1 MKKSIII
8 LLSLV
13 LSLSAF
19 SCTHKKE
26 YRVLEAGG
34 LSDVSSDANHQTEI
48 QLESKIYQ
56 KATPPENRTVSINGV
71 DYEVQYEKS
80 SESYY
85 YYSEY
90 DFYSSK
96 EGDIH
101 VQVGFN
107 NVTEKMDLLLCLDFS
122 LESGHPEEE
131 KSQEECRRI
140 ATEFLGQFADPI
152 GDYNLIFEKKS
163 PLSNSADAYTF
174 TFARIR
180 EGFETTDKAI
190 IDVNNYG
197 NVFGYSFL
205 SFGEMKNCKAP
216 SKSEMETI
224 EQAVAAKLD
233 QIYTLSDEFSYRHE
247 TQTVTLAKLKDGK
260 CALIYDIK
268 VTKQSGD
275 GETTYYSE
283 LCKLVVPLD

>member
-34 LSDVSSDANHQTEI
+34 YDESSDANHQAEI
-48 QLESKIYQ
+48 VLYATDLIQKEGVASEITTQINGKEYTLHYIGSYEQNIYQ
-56 KATPPENRTVSINGV
+56 SDTDRYSFQENTDFVLVGINRKTGKKDSFTWYIKDYFDRKGDSAV
-71 DYEVQYEKS
+71 DRDGCY
-80 SESYY
+80 
-85 YYSEY
+85 
-90 DFYSSK
+90 
-96 EGDIH
+96 
-101 VQVGFN
+101 
-107 NVTEKMDLLLCLDFS
+107 
-122 LESGHPEEE
+122 
-131 KSQEECRRI
+131 RI
-140 ATEFLGQFADPI
+140 AKEYLEQYTDADSYELLNERYREIPEYKGLYCFEFVRMKNGLQTSDRA
-152 GDYNLIFEKKS
+152 S
-163 PLSNSADAYTF
+163 
-174 TFARIR
+174 
-180 EGFETTDKAI
+180 
-190 IDVNNYG
+190 IDVSVSG
-197 NVFGYSFL
+197 DVVSCIFSCL
-205 SFGEMKNCKAP
+205 GEMKNIKVP

-260 CALIYDIK
+260 RALIYDIN